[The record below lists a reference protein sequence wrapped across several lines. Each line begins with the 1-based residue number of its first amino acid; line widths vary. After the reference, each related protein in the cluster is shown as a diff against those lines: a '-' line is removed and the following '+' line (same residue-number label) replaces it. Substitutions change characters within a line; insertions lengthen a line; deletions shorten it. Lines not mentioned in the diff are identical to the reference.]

1 MRLWIVLL
9 VLVAAAGLALAIVG
23 GDTVDAIGLGLV
35 GVAMVGAVSLAFF
48 AIGRSEDRARE
59 AEAQAREPREH
70 REPPER
76 QADDRLSARR
86 PRRSRGDS

>member
-1 MRLWIVLL
+1 MRLWIILL
-9 VLVAAAGLALAIVG
+9 VLVAAVGLALAIVG

-59 AEAQAREPREH
+59 AEAQAREPRE
-70 REPPER
+70 PPER
-76 QADDRLSARR
+76 QADERLTSRR